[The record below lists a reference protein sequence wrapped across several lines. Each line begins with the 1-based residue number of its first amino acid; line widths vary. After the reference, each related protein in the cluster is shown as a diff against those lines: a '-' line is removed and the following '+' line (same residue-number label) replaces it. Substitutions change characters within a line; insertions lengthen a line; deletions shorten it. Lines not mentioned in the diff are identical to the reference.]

1 MKPTSSA
8 TRLAQMRALARVLEQ
23 HPRAMVCA
31 PRLSATERSAVF
43 SMAAARSNATV
54 RSLQGLIN
62 TLKSK

>member
-8 TRLAQMRALARVLEQ
+8 TLLSQMRALALVQEKHQ
-23 HPRAMVCA
+23 RAMVCA
-31 PRLSATERSAVF
+31 PRLSATEHSAVF